1 MGREGQ
7 GRTVEDNTL
16 RHVVQKKVKETEYD
30 GRAKKKE
37 AS

>member
-7 GRTVEDNTL
+7 GRTLEDNIL
-16 RHVVQKKVKETEYD
+16 RHVVQKKVKEMEYD
-30 GRAKKKE
+30 DRAKKKE